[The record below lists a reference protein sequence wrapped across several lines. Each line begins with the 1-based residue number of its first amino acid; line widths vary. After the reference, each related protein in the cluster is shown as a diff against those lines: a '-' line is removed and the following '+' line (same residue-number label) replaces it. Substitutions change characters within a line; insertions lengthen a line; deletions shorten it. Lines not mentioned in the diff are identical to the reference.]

1 MGVANA
7 ENSEAP
13 AEMTTAKPRER
24 QFQLVPVPGKF
35 TRGRWQCWDY
45 RDDKPDVSGEILDFT
60 EKADK
65 NALPS
70 TLPVAVDPQPVANL
84 GSLQQPGDA
93 LTHTSSEPVLP
104 LVQGNAVPAPT
115 AVQVPI
121 DVPISTQSQPV
132 HKESSTIVVTSIAP
146 APVTPVHGTPSS
158 SADIIPSVDVAA
170 NLANVQVGAAVAA
183 LSRQTSLASFPEGAP
198 PIISTLP
205 PIDGA
210 LEEVSAAGNVPGGPN
225 VVAIDNKIEQAMD
238 LVKTHLTF
246 AVREEVEILRSTIV
260 DLEAKVA
267 QLESQNQVLK
277 QFAPAEV
284 VANLAL
290 LVQNAQQ
297 QKQLQQQLQQAQ
309 AASVSLPT
317 NAQPALAPPTQPVIV
332 TTQPILAPQ
341 MQQQPVG
348 AVPVLTAATKLPPSV
363 DATPIV
369 VPNSISSA
377 GDTLITNSAS
387 QSVSTLNS
395 MAVNVSSSS
404 SNTATL

>member
-317 NAQPALAPPTQPVIV
+317 NAQPALAPPTQAKGVTVWALRHRLYEVMRIV
-332 TTQPILAPQ
+332 AI
-341 MQQQPVG
+341 
-348 AVPVLTAATKLPPSV
+348 
-363 DATPIV
+363 
-369 VPNSISSA
+369 NSFR
-377 GDTLITNSAS
+377 
-387 QSVSTLNS
+387 
-395 MAVNVSSSS
+395 
-404 SNTATL
+404 